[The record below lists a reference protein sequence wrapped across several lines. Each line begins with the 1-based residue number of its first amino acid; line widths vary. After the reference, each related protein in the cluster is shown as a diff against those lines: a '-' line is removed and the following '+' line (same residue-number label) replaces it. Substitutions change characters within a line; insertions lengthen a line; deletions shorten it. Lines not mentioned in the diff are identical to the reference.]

1 MHTKGPWKVA
11 TITETQLPAVVQVDG
26 PVIAEITE
34 WGSVGTVDLATAWD
48 NARLI
53 AAAPELLEAL
63 ESIALTADQSGL
75 DSQSTY
81 DGVLEDIH
89 EATQEAIRKAKGE

>member
-1 MHTKGPWKVA
+1 MHTKGQWIIIQGIEKRFKGLRDIFVEKTHIA
-11 TITETQLPAVVQVDG
+11 TIQ
-26 PVIAEITE
+26 
-34 WGSVGTVDLATAWD
+34 AWSEEGQA

-63 ESIALTADQSGL
+63 ENIALTADQSGL

-81 DGVLEDIH
+81 DGVLEDIY

>member
-26 PVIAEITE
+26 PVIAEITK

-53 AAAPELLEAL
+53 AVVPELFELIVRATSNKHDYLNPISNEWQ
-63 ESIALTADQSGL
+63 EDADQL
-75 DSQSTY
+75 
-81 DGVLEDIH
+81 
-89 EATQEAIRKAKGE
+89 IRKAKE